1 MELASFSKQSGK
13 ISLWLAIPLALFGM
27 LLIVYLLFANAIL
40 KSIAE
45 DELSKANGAEVNINS
60 LSHTLFPFGL
70 ELENLEITDNAA
82 PHRNKLAIAQAKA
95 DVNFSA
101 LINSKLHIDELIVK
115 EVAFGTPRQSPGF
128 VMEQVPSQTFK
139 FPSVEDLP
147 SVDEVLEN
155 TPLKTTKAIAQAKSV
170 YEKYE
175 APLKTQ
181 AEALPSKADIDAYK
195 AQIKALQETD
205 YKDPSKL
212 LEAKAA
218 FAKLKES
225 IKADLANAKKLKE
238 TASQA
243 KSELTTTGQLL
254 KQAPVEDYDLLKGLI
269 TGEQAALAEV
279 TQHLFGDKAQL
290 YTQSLLVAIDMLKK
304 SSQSEQKEIA
314 LDDSGL
320 PNVWIKNATISINF
334 ANQVIQSDW
343 SNITENHQLV
353 GEATEFVMNSVS
365 TQSKQ
370 KLSLQ
375 GSFEIIKGIVS
386 ASQNWDIL
394 GLALD
399 SIELVPEEAKQSLT
413 AILKSAVVN
422 STGTLNIIENELSG
436 NSNFDL
442 RELALDAQGQTKLTQ
457 SIASML
463 RNIGELNLATDF
475 EGTLVSPNIS
485 VTSDLDKKIVK
496 ALSTSFS
503 DNDNPALKELKAKL
517 NAKVSDQLGSTA
529 SQIASV
535 DTLLAA
541 VNGDTA
547 ALNGLLNEQLN
558 NVIEDKKSELL
569 NKLKDKLF
577 KP

>member
-1 MELASFSKQSGK
+1 MEPASFSKQSGK

-195 AQIKALQETD
+195 AQIRALQETD